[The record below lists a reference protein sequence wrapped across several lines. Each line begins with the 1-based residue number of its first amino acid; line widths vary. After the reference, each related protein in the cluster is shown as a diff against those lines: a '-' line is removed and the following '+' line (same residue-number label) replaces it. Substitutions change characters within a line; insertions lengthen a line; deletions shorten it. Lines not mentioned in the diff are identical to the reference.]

1 MSRPRTPTGILE
13 NKGAFLHD
21 PQRGRDRA
29 DEPIPTAD
37 LPIEPPEF
45 LSKFQKLVWTEFVAL
60 IPKGVAGD
68 CDLPFIVTAVKLYAK
83 VRRGSAKGIDV
94 SQLLVCLS
102 RLGMT
107 PADRSRVK
115 SKVKAEA
122 EKTAWD
128 ELDEDKPVLQ

>member
-13 NKGAFLHD
+13 NRGAYINH
-21 PQRGRDRA
+21 PERAQERA

-37 LPIEPPEF
+37 LPIEPPAF
-45 LSKFQKLVWTEFVAL
+45 LSKFQKIVWTEFVRL

-83 VRRGSAKGIDV
+83 VRRGSFKGTDV
-94 SQLLVCLS
+94 SQLLTCLS

-115 SKVKAEA
+115 AKVQAEA
-122 EKTAWD
+122 TKSAWD
-128 ELDEDKPVLQ
+128 EIDEEAPVQ